1 MILFKPLVRSS
12 SYRRMTTSTTSAL
25 PRLPAR
31 YLWLKRT
38 VKPALLALFLLSLAS
53 CSQSNQMSSGSQRKL
68 KVTVGEIKEVSLSRS
83 GDGSSELIG
92 TSDNQE
98 VVEVSRQQ
106 LASAVDTL
114 QRKST
119 GPTVFQIKGITVGT
133 ANVVFSEKSVNQTGS
148 GQPVRTYVVQVTAK

>member
-1 MILFKPLVRSS
+1 
-12 SYRRMTTSTTSAL
+12 MTISPTSTL
-25 PRLPAR
+25 PFLSVCC
-31 YLWLKRT
+31 LWLNRAVRPT
-38 VKPALLALFLLSLAS
+38 LLVFLIFGIAA
-53 CSQSNQMSSGSQRKL
+53 CSKSNQMNSGSQRKL
-68 KVTVGEIKEVSLSRS
+68 KVAVGEIKEVSLSRS

-106 LASAVDTL
+106 LAPAVDTL

-133 ANVVFSEKSVNQTGS
+133 ANVVFSEKPMNQTGN
-148 GQPVRTYVVQVTAK
+148 GQSVRTYVIQVTAK